1 MDFASMAASK
11 EARVPFVSKQLIN
24 YMYRRPSDIKINS
37 SESKLPLRVMA
48 AKLGLKGALN
58 RKKIGFSAQIEKNNS
73 RFGEYAEFQK
83 IVLEAL
89 KW

>member
-1 MDFASMAASK
+1 
-11 EARVPFVSKQLIN
+11 
-24 YMYRRPSDIKINS
+24 
-37 SESKLPLRVMA
+37 MA